1 MINIDNYN
9 VSRGHT
15 LNLQKMRKNEMHTMQ
30 SFWDCVKWKQMK
42 IYAHGTFC
50 CMILFSHEFILGVG
64 QKKIQSVC
72 RIKCLY
78 LCLWLRIAPCFWAIS
93 LCFSSFV
100 LWGFGVGRG
109 KLDPFLCLFSVV
121 FLSSPLGFP
130 IYVFSP
136 EPLVASN
143 LTLSLLISHISFQV
157 CLSSL
162 SVSGP
167 LHPWIQRTVRCKWD
181 NGTRFGTCQQ
191 NCP

>member
-30 SFWDCVKWKQMK
+30 SFWDCIKWKKMK
-42 IYAHGTFC
+42 IYAHATFY

-64 QKKIQSVC
+64 QK
-72 RIKCLY
+72 IKCLQDKT
-78 LCLWLRIAPCFWAIS
+78 LIFM
-93 LCFSSFV
+93 FV
-100 LWGFGVGRG
+100 IVYC
-109 KLDPFLCLFSVV
+109 PV
-121 FLSSPLGFP
+121 FLSYKFVFLFICPVKFGGKLGPFLHLFSAVFLCSPLCVP

-136 EPLVASN
+136 KPLVISN
-143 LTLSLLISHISFQV
+143 LTLSLLISHISLQV

-167 LHPWIQRTVRCKWD
+167 LHP
-181 NGTRFGTCQQ
+181 
-191 NCP
+191 